1 MNATDFVE
9 MCLKKGSTPT
19 SVSRSDDLRL
29 PSKEDVTAAFVNVCR
44 TKYKK
49 NIVSWTP
56 PDPTYP
62 DYMLLAGD
70 RGILAYIRFLYFS
83 SQTAFDT
90 KKLALPTFPLLQT
103 VTKAESQLDRPVF
116 FVWVIN
122 FPDKSEIRFKLVKIH
137 RPRNVSRNNGC
148 VVFACLPVLPYLTV
162 VACPVIAENIHRV
175 VDFFGKRQMQI
186 RNNV

>member
-122 FPDKSEIRFKLVKIH
+122 FPDKSEIRFE
-137 RPRNVSRNNGC
+137 
-148 VVFACLPVLPYLTV
+148 TD
-162 VACPVIAENIHRV
+162 E
-175 VDFFGKRQMQI
+175 QI
-186 RNNV
+186 RDRWLRSGFSDPVYYPVYDEMGDVENLFDIWENLRKNNVRLY

>member
-29 PSKEDVTAAFVNVCR
+29 PSKEDVTAAFINVCR

-83 SQTAFDT
+83 SQTAFNT

-122 FPDKSEIRFKLVKIH
+122 FPDKSEIRFE
-137 RPRNVSRNNGC
+137 
-148 VVFACLPVLPYLTV
+148 TD
-162 VACPVIAENIHRV
+162 E
-175 VDFFGKRQMQI
+175 QI
-186 RNNV
+186 RDRWMRSDFSDPVYSPVHDEMGNVENLLELWENLQKHNVRLY

>member
-122 FPDKSEIRFKLVKIH
+122 FPDKSEIRFE
-137 RPRNVSRNNGC
+137 
-148 VVFACLPVLPYLTV
+148 TD
-162 VACPVIAENIHRV
+162 E
-175 VDFFGKRQMQI
+175 QI
-186 RNNV
+186 RDRWMRSDFSDPVYSPVHDEMGNVENLLELWENLQKHNVRLY